1 VGIRKSSGKN
11 KKSKA
16 ATVRNSVKRDEVR
29 RQDERARG
37 KGERRLGAR

>member
-1 VGIRKSSGKN
+1 MGIRKSSGKN

-16 ATVRNSVKRDEVR
+16 ATAKNTMERDGVR